1 MCGVS
6 VLRVKREPHENVA
19 TVLVDPGVLGDLEL
33 ALMVRDLRLWPVR
46 TAPICVD
53 GPRMEFQL
61 RRRLIESHRG
71 EWDLAAEWLPV
82 WIGFG
87 PSWRFGDEPLPWQ
100 AHKAL
105 WQVLDAFAASVR
117 FRRRLGG
124 VRPLPVPEG
133 VQP

>member
-1 MCGVS
+1 MRGVS

-61 RRRLIESHRG
+61 RRRMIESHRG
-71 EWDLAAEWLPV
+71 EWDLAAEWVPV

-105 WQVLDAFAASVR
+105 WQVLDAFAVSVR

-124 VRPLPVPEG
+124 VRPMPVPEG

>member
-1 MCGVS
+1 VAGVS
-6 VLRVKREPHENVA
+6 VPHVKREPHENVA
-19 TVLVDPGVLGDLEL
+19 TVLVDPGALGDLEL
-33 ALMVRDLRLWPVR
+33 ALMVRDLRLWPIR

-53 GPRMEFQL
+53 GPRMEFQV
-61 RRRLIESHRG
+61 RRRLIESRRG
-71 EWDLAAEWLPV
+71 EWDDAAGWVPV

-87 PSWRFGDEPLPWQ
+87 PTWRFGDEPLPWQ

-105 WQVLDAFAASVR
+105 WQILDAFAESVR